1 MMKKVIFFYILSCLL
16 IFWLISAI
24 PGRAAGPAENDTLT
38 FIHISDV
45 HICNLTGYHPAFV
58 QKRLQFGNGIN
69 TYPGFLKT
77 VPGKVNA
84 DFVVVTGDNID
95 YYEAETETGGMLD
108 TQIEQYARILDN
120 SQIPVYLTLGN
131 HDIAS
136 YRITPGP
143 WTGNNQLQAG
153 KARATWMRNVTCF
166 KDGTY
171 YSHVFDI
178 DTTTFR
184 LIFLDNSYYSTPE
197 ISDGELSFS
206 VDPFQLKWL
215 DDQMNASP
223 SDIEIIFMH
232 IPLPQGKPAD
242 DKILTEATSTYS
254 SKTELFNL
262 FSVVEKNSSS
272 TLIFAGHNHI
282 NDINRY
288 ILPDGDILTQVR
300 TGALGYDANNWR
312 VIKITKDK
320 ILICQP
326 GSTKTEFTITLN

>member
-1 MMKKVIFFYILSCLL
+1 MRKVITLCRLLGLVILWFACATLVE
-16 IFWLISAI
+16 
-24 PGRAAGPAENDTLT
+24 AADPAGNDTLT
-38 FIHISDV
+38 FVHITDV
-45 HICNLTGYHPAFV
+45 HICNLTGYHQAFV
-58 QKRLQFGNGIN
+58 QKRQQFGSGIN
-69 TYPGFLKT
+69 TFPGFLKT
-77 VPGKVNA
+77 LPEKVDA

-95 YYEAETETGGMLD
+95 YYEAETEKGGMLD
-108 TQIEQYARILDN
+108 TQIEQYSRLLDN
-120 SQIPVYLTLGN
+120 CKLPVYLTLGN

-153 KARATWMRNVTCF
+153 KARAAWMRNVSCF

-171 YSHVFDI
+171 YSQLYKV

-184 LIFLDNSYYSTPE
+184 LIFLDNAYYSTPE

-215 DDQMNASP
+215 DDQMNTSP

-232 IPLPQGKPAD
+232 LPLPQGKPAD
-242 DKILTEATSTYS
+242 DKILTEATSIYS

-300 TGALGYDANNWR
+300 TGALGYEANNWR
-312 VIKITKDK
+312 VIKITKNK

-326 GSTKTEFTITLN
+326 GSTKTEYTITLN